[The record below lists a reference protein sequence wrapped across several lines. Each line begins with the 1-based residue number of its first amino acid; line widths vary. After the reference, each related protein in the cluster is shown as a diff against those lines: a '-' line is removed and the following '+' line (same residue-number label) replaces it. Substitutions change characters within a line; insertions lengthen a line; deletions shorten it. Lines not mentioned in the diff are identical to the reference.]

1 MTLRMP
7 IAALAIVTGL
17 VVFSAC
23 GGSSTPVDEQLAG
36 IVRTPYPD
44 VQLVSLPDV
53 DGVEHNFQ
61 AEDDGLLLVYFGYT
75 SCPDVCPTT
84 MSDVSAALGLMG
96 DKADKVQ
103 VAMATVDPGRD
114 TGDILEKYVTAFVPD
129 GIALRTDD
137 ATALKTAADAF
148 GASYE
153 VTTTDDGD
161 IEVSHTPYVY
171 VVDDQGQLRDQWNFG
186 TTDDDMAHDME
197 LLL

>member
-17 VVFSAC
+17 VVFAAC

-44 VQLVSLPDV
+44 VQLVSLPDA

>member
-1 MTLRMP
+1 MTLRAR
-7 IAALAIVTGL
+7 ITALAIVLGL
-17 VVFSAC
+17 VVFAAC

>member
-1 MTLRMP
+1 MP

-44 VQLVSLPDV
+44 VQLVSLPDA

-148 GASYE
+148 GAPYE

>member
-17 VVFSAC
+17 VVFAAC

>member
-1 MTLRMP
+1 MP

-44 VQLVSLPDV
+44 VQLVSLPDA

>member
-1 MTLRMP
+1 MTLRAR
-7 IAALAIVTGL
+7 ITALAIVLGL
-17 VVFSAC
+17 VVFAAC

-61 AEDDGLLLVYFGYT
+61 AEDGGLLLVYFGYT

-114 TGDILEKYVTAFVPD
+114 TGDNLEKYVTAFVPD

-161 IEVSHTPYVY
+161 VEVSHTPYVY
-171 VVDDQGQLRDQWNFG
+171 VVDDQGLLRDQWNFG

>member
-44 VQLVSLPDV
+44 VQLVSLPDA